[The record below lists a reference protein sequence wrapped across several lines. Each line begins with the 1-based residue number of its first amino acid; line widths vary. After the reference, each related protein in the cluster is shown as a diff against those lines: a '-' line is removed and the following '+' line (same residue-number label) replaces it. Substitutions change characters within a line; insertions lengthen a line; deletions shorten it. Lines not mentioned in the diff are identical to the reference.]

1 VKHLP
6 IFIITGLSGSGKS
19 TVVGA
24 LEDAGFYCVD
34 NMPVDLLPKF
44 LELPLESD
52 SDVSGIALVMDL
64 REKGF
69 LAKYESVFQ
78 QLRSNGYQFE
88 ILFLEADE
96 NTLVR
101 RYSATRRQHPLSQS
115 KGLLEGIRAEKRQLA
130 GLRQAADRI
139 VDTTAFNVH
148 QLKAKVFEIV
158 KARKKLD
165 PLRIH
170 IISFGFKQGIP
181 NDADLIIDVRFI
193 QNPYF
198 VSELK
203 PLDGRSQAV
212 REFVL
217 GREETE
223 QFLTRYLDLL
233 DYLIPLYER
242 EGKTNLTIAVGC
254 TGGRH
259 RSVVIAQRVYEHLK
273 RKNSRIGLTHRDI
286 G

>member
-19 TVVGA
+19 TVVDA

-44 LELPLESD
+44 LELPLGRNSEIA
-52 SDVSGIALVMDL
+52 GIALVMDL

-69 LAKYESVFQ
+69 IGKYESVFQ
-78 QLRSNGYQFE
+78 VLREKGYRFE

-130 GLRQAADRI
+130 GLRQAADR
-139 VDTTAFNVH
+139 VLDTTELNVH
-148 QLKAKVFEIV
+148 ELKARVFDLAR
-158 KARKKLD
+158 ARKELE

-198 VSELK
+198 VPELK
-203 PLDGRSQAV
+203 PLDGRSERI

-217 GREETE
+217 NREETS
-223 QFLTRYLDLL
+223 QFLDKYLDLL
-233 DYLIPLYER
+233 DFLIPLYEK
-242 EGKTNLTIAVGC
+242 EGKTNLTLAVGC

-259 RSVVIAQRVYEHLK
+259 RSVVIAQRIYEHLK
-273 RKNSRIGLTHRDI
+273 QKTSRLGLTHRDLE
-286 G
+286 